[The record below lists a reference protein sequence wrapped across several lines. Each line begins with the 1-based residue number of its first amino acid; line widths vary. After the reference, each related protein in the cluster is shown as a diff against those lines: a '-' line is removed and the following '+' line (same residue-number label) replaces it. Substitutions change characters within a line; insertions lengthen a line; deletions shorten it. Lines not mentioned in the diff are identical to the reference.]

1 MHMQLSIGYNG
12 LNFELTLY
20 RHPYFVIVR
29 AVKAMARLRVCTDSS
44 EESLVAYVIARVL
57 AKIIMLF
64 N

>member
-1 MHMQLSIGYNG
+1 MHMQLSFGCNG
-12 LNFELTLY
+12 Q
-20 RHPYFVIVR
+20 YFVIVR

-44 EESLVAYVIARVL
+44 EDSLDTYVIARVL